1 MQRTRRPH
9 LIALTLAVGLCA
21 TMAAQAPPQ
30 AAPPGA
36 TVLQA
41 GTQLVIVDVVVQ
53 DHNGHP
59 IHGLKPEN
67 FHLTEDKAAQN
78 IRRFEEHTADTTPAP
93 PGPPLKLPPGTFTNY
108 TPVPPNGTLNIL
120 LLDTLNTPTKDQSFV
135 RTQLQEYVKHARPGT
150 RLAIFGLT
158 THLVFL
164 QGFTSDPEVLK
175 DAVDHKLIPRG
186 SALLDDPSGANGV
199 SEPLSDQ
206 ISDDAANLPAGN
218 SLAQVAANV
227 AQFEAQT
234 NAFQTQLRIQ
244 YTLDAFNTLGHYL
257 SAFPGRK
264 NLIWFSGAFP
274 INILPDSSLQDPFA
288 VVQTNEDEY
297 RETTALLSKAQVS
310 VYPIDARGLMTNPV
324 FDAASAG
331 RNYARNPQR
340 FGADITKFNTSQAQ
354 EHSTMA
360 ALASDTGGEA
370 FYNTNGLA
378 EAVGKAID
386 AGSNYYTLTY
396 TPTDRRQNGAFR
408 SIHIDLTGT
417 ASATLSY
424 RRGYYTDDARALE
437 RAAEKPPAKSDKPDS
452 ATAVLAALSP
462 AERAAAAY
470 ARAAMAR
477 GAPTPQDVLL
487 KARILPET
495 ATTDTTLAPGN
506 TLDTSVP
513 ANGPFRRYVID
524 IVGLPSELT
533 LTTQPDG
540 RRTGQV
546 EFIAYV
552 FNQPGLLLN
561 AAGKTISLNLTP
573 ETYAKFIH
581 GTMQARLE
589 ISVPTRYE
597 TFLRIG
603 IRDVPANRFG
613 VIEVPVAT
621 LSRLAP
627 LPLNPPSTPAPS
639 TPAPSAATPSTPPAP
654 APSTPR

>member
-1 MQRTRRPH
+1 MQLDRRLH
-9 LIALTLAVGLCA
+9 LVVLALASGLSHSA
-21 TMAAQAPPQ
+21 AAQEPAPPQ

-53 DHNGHP
+53 DHNGRP

-67 FHLTEDKAAQN
+67 FHLTEDKAAQTL
-78 IRRFEEHTADTTPAP
+78 RRFEEHTATSAP
-93 PGPPLKLPPGTFTNY
+93 TMPVPPLKLPPGTFTNY
-108 TPVPPNGTLNIL
+108 TPVPPNGTLNVL

-164 QGFTSDPEVLK
+164 QGFTSDPEILK

-186 SALLDDPSGANGV
+186 SVLLDDPSGANGV
-199 SEPLSDQ
+199 SETLSDQ
-206 ISDDAANLPAGN
+206 LADSAAELPAGN
-218 SLAQVAANV
+218 GLAQVAANV

-234 NAFQTQLRIQ
+234 AAFQTQLRIQ

-257 SAFPGRK
+257 AAFPGRK

-274 INILPDSSLQDPFA
+274 INILPDPSLQDPFA
-288 VVQTNEDEY
+288 VIQTNEDEY

-310 VYPIDARGLMTNPV
+310 VYPIDARGLMTNPLY
-324 FDAASAG
+324 DAASTG

-340 FGADITKFNTSQAQ
+340 LSADINKFNTSQAA

-360 ALASDTGGEA
+360 ALASDTGGQA

-396 TPTDRRQNGAFR
+396 TPTDRRKNGAFR

-417 ASATLSY
+417 DSATLSY
-424 RRGYYTDDARALE
+424 RRGYYTDDAKALE
-437 RAAEKPPAKSDKPDS
+437 RAAEKPPARSDKQDAA
-452 ATAVLAALSP
+452 ATVLAALSP
-462 AERAAAAY
+462 AERAADAY

-477 GAPTPQDVLL
+477 GAPTPQDILL

-506 TLDTSVP
+506 TLDTSVA

-524 IVGLPSELT
+524 VVALPSELT
-533 LTTQPDG
+533 LITQPDG

-561 AAGKTISLNLTP
+561 ATGKTISLNLTP
-573 ETYAKFIH
+573 ETYARFTH
-581 GTMQARLE
+581 STMQARLE

-597 TFLRIG
+597 TFIRVG
-603 IRDVPANRFG
+603 IRDVSANRFG
-613 VIEVPVAT
+613 VLEVPVAT

-627 LPLNPPSTPAPS
+627 LPSAPPSAPPTS
-639 TPAPSAATPSTPPAP
+639 TPPAATPSTPPAP
-654 APSTPR
+654 